1 MKRKSHLLTWLRY
14 DIYRHARAE
23 IDPDR
28 KSLFMK
34 WHSATKGTETEFD
47 EMLRDAE
54 MHGVRNPAFPD
65 DMIGWLDDDFVD
77 RPQLLGH
84 QFKDK
89 KDDEQQKDKDKQDSE
104 NIKSDEQQEGKDDDK
119 KS

>member
-1 MKRKSHLLTWLRY
+1 MKRKSNLLTWLRL
-14 DIYRHARAE
+14 DIFRTARVE
-23 IDPDR
+23 NDPEV
-28 KSLFMK
+28 KNLFMK
-34 WHSATKGTETEFD
+34 WHSAAKGAETEFD
-47 EMLRDAE
+47 EMLLDAE

-65 DMIGWLDDDFVD
+65 DMIGWLDDDFAD

-89 KDDEQQKDKDKQDSE
+89 KDNEQQKDKDKQDSE
-104 NIKSDEQQEGKDDDK
+104 NIKSDEQQEDKDDDK